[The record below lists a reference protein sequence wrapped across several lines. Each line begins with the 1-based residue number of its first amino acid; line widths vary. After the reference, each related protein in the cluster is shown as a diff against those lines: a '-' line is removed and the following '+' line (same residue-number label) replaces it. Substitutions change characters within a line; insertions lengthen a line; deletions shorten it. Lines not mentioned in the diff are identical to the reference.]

1 MLKIFLC
8 HSSGDKEHV
17 RRLRTRLLS
26 AGFQPWLDEEDILPG
41 QDWDREIRR
50 AIRASD
56 LVLVCLSRASVT
68 KTGYVQKE
76 IGLVLDFADHQ
87 PEGTIYVIPA
97 RLEDCE
103 VPERLQRWHRV
114 DLFTEGGF
122 SRLLRSLA
130 AVGGSPVV
138 PPVPPAPPA
147 VGVVR
152 SDGFYAMTDGSYG
165 SSVTYT
171 QLLRFYADGT
181 AVSGTSTSAV
191 PEEIVWWFHRE
202 GGILGAGPYEIDGDR
217 ISFAT
222 SNSYGTIE
230 FSGTVVAEGAEL
242 HLHTLNLTNRYRTSG
257 IWRFT
262 PAQFTK

>member
-1 MLKIFLC
+1 VLKIFLC
-8 HSSGDKEHV
+8 HSSGDKEDV
-17 RRLRTRLLS
+17 RRLRTQLLS

-114 DLFTEGGF
+114 DLFREDGF
-122 SRLLRSLA
+122 GRLLRSLA
-130 AVGGSPVV
+130 LVKGAD
-138 PPVPPAPPA
+138 
-147 VGVVR
+147 VGVR
-152 SDGFYAMTDGSYG
+152 YDGFYAKPATDEG
-165 SSVTYT
+165 YT
-171 QLLRFYADGT
+171 EFLRFYPEGT
-181 AVSGTSTSAV
+181 MLEVTTSGSAEQIITWFNREH
-191 PEEIVWWFHRE
+191 PDLGTGLYEIV
-202 GGILGAGPYEIDGDR
+202 GDR
-217 ISFAT
+217 IKFAAT
-222 SNSYGTIE
+222 TFYGGPIEYDGTIRE
-230 FSGTVVAEGAEL
+230 EGAEL
-242 HLHTLNLTNRYRTSG
+242 HLHTLSRINGHQSDG
-257 IWRFT
+257 VWRFV
-262 PAQFTK
+262 PVQLTK

>member
-1 MLKIFLC
+1 VLKIFLC
-8 HSSGDKEHV
+8 HSSGDKEDV
-17 RRLRTRLLS
+17 RRLRTQLLS

-114 DLFTEGGF
+114 DLFTEDGYG
-122 SRLLRSLA
+122 RLLRSLA
-130 AVGGSPVV
+130 LVGGGPV
-138 PPVPPAPPA
+138 AD
-147 VGVVR
+147 VGVR
-152 SDGFYAMTDGSYG
+152 YDAFYMNTENRYR
-165 SSVTYT
+165 
-171 QLLRFYADGT
+171 QFLRFYPDG
-181 AVSGTSTSAV
+181 AVLSATTTGWA
-191 PEEIVWWFHRE
+191 PEIVQWFTRE
-202 GGILGAGPYEIDGDR
+202 NPNLGRGRYEINDDR
-217 ISFAT
+217 IGFT
-222 SNSYGTIE
+222 IRHESNGA
-230 FSGTVVAEGAEL
+230 VVEYDGIIGDEGVEL
-242 HLHTLNLTNRYRTSG
+242 RLHTLSHANGHTSSG
-257 IWRFT
+257 IWRL
-262 PAQFTK
+262 TK

>member
-8 HSSGDKEHV
+8 HSSGDKEDV
-17 RRLRTRLLS
+17 RRLRRQLLS

-114 DLFTEGGF
+114 DLFTEDGF
-122 SRLLRSLA
+122 GRLLRSLA
-130 AVGGSPVV
+130 LVRGTSVGIRYD
-138 PPVPPAPPA
+138 
-147 VGVVR
+147 GVYAHP
-152 SDGFYAMTDGSYG
+152 DGADSAF
-165 SSVTYT
+165 T
-171 QLLRFYADGT
+171 QMLRFFADGT
-181 AVSGTSTSAV
+181 VRGVTVAYPLEKALTWFNRPHPSPGTG
-191 PEEIVWWFHRE
+191 R
-202 GGILGAGPYEIDGDR
+202 YQIDGDR
-217 ISFAT
+217 VTLAT
-222 SNSYGTIE
+222 TNIYGTVE
-230 FSGTVVAEGAEL
+230 RNGTIREEGAEL
-242 HLHTLNLTNRYRTSG
+242 HLHTLSRINGHQSDG
-257 IWRFT
+257 VWRFL
-262 PAQFTK
+262 PLQLTK

>member
-8 HSSGDKEHV
+8 HSSGDKEEV
-17 RRLRTRLLS
+17 RRLRTQLLS

-76 IGLVLDFADHQ
+76 IRIVLDEADHQ

-114 DLFTEGGF
+114 DLFKQDGYG
-122 SRLLRSLA
+122 RLLRSLA
-130 AVGGSPVV
+130 AVGRSPVTEQ
-138 PPVPPAPPA
+138 
-147 VGVVR
+147 GVR
-152 SDGFYAMTDGSYG
+152 YDGLYAQ
-165 SSVTYT
+165 VTEQYT
-171 QLLRFYADGT
+171 QLLRFYADRSVLSTTTTGRGPEIARWFTKENPMPYFGKGT
-181 AVSGTSTSAV
+181 
-191 PEEIVWWFHRE
+191 
-202 GGILGAGPYEIDGDR
+202 YEISGNLIKFTTKID
-217 ISFAT
+217 I
-222 SNSYGTIE
+222 GTIE
-230 FSGTVVAEGAEL
+230 YEGTLHEDGTEL
-242 HLHTLNLTNRYRTSG
+242 HLHTHSRINGHQSDG
-257 IWRFT
+257 VWRFL
-262 PAQFTK
+262 PVNLYPSP